1 MASTAD
7 IVERVADR
15 HVKRFVGPIEAAL
28 RRGAGRISESAL
40 TVALSS
46 SSPERAIRLAERAIN
61 DEDLRVLAIKMPMDD
76 RLLDIAQESADATRC
91 AVRPT
96 TTPAEQAMRST
107 PAADAATQ
115 IAVEASEQAA
125 RAMIGNNTVPVT
137 ADIQR
142 AINRTPLRIPREL
155 PGVADVEQALTEA
168 AQVARF
174 DRTRARTRLVDI
186 AGLRPTKRLVG
197 DSELVVRYRQ
207 GLDVPP
213 VVVNQHGVI
222 LDGHD
227 RVASAWAAGLDRMP
241 AVLVSSEDE
250 AALMEWL
257 RWNN

>member
-1 MASTAD
+1 MASTAQTL
-7 IVERVADR
+7 VKVADR
-15 HVKRFVGPIEAAL
+15 HVKRLTGPIEAAL
-28 RRGAGRISESAL
+28 RAGQGRISESAL
-40 TVALSS
+40 SAALSS
-46 SSPERAIRLAERAIN
+46 GSRERAIQIAERAIQDN
-61 DEDLRVLAIKMPMDD
+61 DLRVLAVKAPMTE

-96 TTPAEQAMRST
+96 TSAAEQAMRNT

-115 IAVEASEQAA
+115 VAVEASEQAA
-125 RAMIGNNTVPVT
+125 RALIGQNTVTVT
-137 ADIQR
+137 ADMQR

-155 PGVADVEQALTEA
+155 PSAADVEQALSEA

-174 DRTRARTRLVDI
+174 DRTRARVQNIDI
-186 AGLRPTKRLVG
+186 AALRPTKQLFG

-207 GLDVPP
+207 GLPVPP
-213 VVVNQHGVI
+213 VVVNQNGVI

-227 RVASAWAAGLDRMP
+227 RVASAWAAGLDRIP
-241 AVLVSSEDE
+241 AVLVTNEEE